1 MKSSTAIVCA
11 MSCAIVAALA
21 LSATARAQVPERRV
35 GAHWRDGVPRV
46 DFSAVDLADRALREE
61 LDSGTPQ
68 TLAMRVYAFRA
79 NGEPITASVRQCR
92 VTLDLWERVYRVEIQ
107 DARGDRNE
115 SYETLDETLR
125 HCLVAHRMAVGSAS
139 DYATLGGESIYFAVI
154 LELNPLSPDTVH
166 RLRRW
171 LSRPAAG
178 GRLGGDA
185 FFGSFVSLFVNRRIG
200 SAERTMTFHSQRL
213 RVAR

>member
-1 MKSSTAIVCA
+1 LGIAP
-11 MSCAIVAALA
+11 
-21 LSATARAQVPERRV
+21 ARAQGSVPERRLGV
-35 GAHWRDGVPRV
+35 NWRDGVPRV

-68 TLAMRVYAFRA
+68 TLAMRVYAFRG
-79 NGEPITASVRQCR
+79 NGVPITARARQCR

-107 DARGDRNE
+107 DSRGDR
-115 SYETLDETLR
+115 SASFETLDETLR
-125 HCLVAHRMAVGSAS
+125 HCLIARRMAVGRAS
-139 DYATLGGESIYFAVI
+139 DYAAHRGETIYFAVI

-200 SAERTMTFHSQRL
+200 SAERTLTFHSQRL